1 MKVLY
6 EKGVASHLGPESC
19 AVVREGGREALT
31 GERASR
37 VLSREIGQRVWGASA
52 VSVCEGQHWSDRY
65 REGRPGPTRSETP
78 RAHGS
83 SSHGN
88 REVLWLAVADGATV
102 RAVNPKGTRQR

>member
-6 EKGVASHLGPESC
+6 EKGVANHLGPESC
-19 AVVREGGREALT
+19 AVVREGGREVLT

-37 VLSREIGQRVWGASA
+37 LLSREIGQGLWGASA
-52 VSVCEGQHWSDRY
+52 VSVCEGQHRSDRY
-65 REGRPGPTRSETP
+65 REGRPDPTRSETP

-88 REVLWLAVADGATV
+88 REALCLATGDGPLV
-102 RAVNPKGTRQR
+102 RAVNPKGARRR